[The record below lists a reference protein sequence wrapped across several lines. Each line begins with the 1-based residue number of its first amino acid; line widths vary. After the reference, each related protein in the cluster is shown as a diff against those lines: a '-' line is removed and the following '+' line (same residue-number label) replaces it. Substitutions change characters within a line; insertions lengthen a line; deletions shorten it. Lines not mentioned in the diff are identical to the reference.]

1 MKGFDVNRL
10 VRESVLKLQP
20 YSSARDE
27 YVSDGSEM
35 IFLDANENPF
45 DNGV

>member
-1 MKGFDVNRL
+1 MEGFDLNKL

-27 YVSDGSEM
+27 YVSDGS
-35 IFLDANENPF
+35 D
-45 DNGV
+45 GVFGMFVVYIL